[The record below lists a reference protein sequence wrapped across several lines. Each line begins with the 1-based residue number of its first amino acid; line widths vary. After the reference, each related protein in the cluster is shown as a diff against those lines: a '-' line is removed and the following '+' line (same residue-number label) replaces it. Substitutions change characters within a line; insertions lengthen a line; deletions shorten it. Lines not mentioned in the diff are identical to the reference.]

1 MVPFVMSLVAVL
13 AAILPA
19 VVSAA
24 QPEPK
29 LTLVVPFVAGGP
41 TDKLAQPFVAA
52 FGRALGERV
61 SVKNIGGGGGSVGTR
76 EVQRARP
83 DGKVLLLANVGH
95 AAAPALN
102 AKLPYDPQKDF
113 EPVGLIADV
122 PMTLIARRD
131 LRAHNVAE
139 LRTQMETGRRKLA
152 IGHAGE
158 GSASHLCSVLF
169 ARAAGK
175 DLPTLTHPGTA
186 SAMNAMLSDGHIDLM
201 CDQTTHTL
209 ERIRSGEVQA
219 FGVTTAV
226 RLAELPDVPTLAE
239 AGLPGVELVVWHGL
253 YAPKGTPPER
263 IERLSAA
270 LRQALQD
277 PALIDALKDLG
288 ATPAKAD
295 DATPKALRAR
305 LAADVER
312 WSKALKQ

>member
-1 MVPFVMSLVAVL
+1 MVPFVMRLVAVL
-13 AAILPA
+13 AAVLPA
-19 VVSAA
+19 VATAA
-24 QPEPK
+24 PPEPRF
-29 LTLVVPFVAGGP
+29 TLVVPFVAGGP

-83 DGKVLLLANVGH
+83 DGKVLLLANIGH

-122 PMTLIARRD
+122 PMTLIARGD
-131 LRAHNVAE
+131 LRAHDVAE
-139 LRTQMETGRRKLA
+139 LRTQMEKGRRKLT
-152 IGHAGE
+152 IGHAGA

-209 ERIRSGEVQA
+209 ARIRSGEVQA
-219 FGVTTAV
+219 FGVTAPE
-226 RLAELPDVPTLAE
+226 RLAALPDLPTLAE

-253 YAPKGTPPER
+253 YAPRGTPPEV
-263 IERLSAA
+263 IERLAAA

-277 PALIDALKDLG
+277 PALIEALKDLG
-288 ATPAKAD
+288 AIPAKAD

>member
-1 MVPFVMSLVAVL
+1 MVPFVKRFL
-13 AAILPA
+13 AALAA
-19 VVSAA
+19 VVPVVAGAA

-102 AKLPYDPQKDF
+102 AKLSYDPQKDF

-122 PMTLIARRD
+122 PMTLIARHD

-139 LRTQMETGRRKLA
+139 LRTQMEKGRRKLT
-152 IGHAGE
+152 IGHAGA

-186 SAMNAMLSDGHIDLM
+186 SAMNAMLSDGHVDLM

-209 ERIRSGEVQA
+209 SRIRSGEVQA
-219 FGVTTAV
+219 FGVTTPA
-226 RLAELPDVPTLAE
+226 RLAALPDVPTLAE

-253 YAPKGTPPER
+253 YAPKGTSPEVV
-263 IERLSAA
+263 ERLSAA

-277 PALIDALKDLG
+277 PALVEALKELG
-288 ATPAKAD
+288 ATPAGVE

-305 LAADVER
+305 LAADLER
-312 WSKALKQ
+312 WSKTLKP